1 MGFQRFSRIFSL
13 DFQRNFFYHHLQ
25 HLEVGSAT
33 AVEQCRFLAAW
44 ILTCALKKEKLM
56 ELFVQTWFPK
66 VFSQLWPNTKATSI
80 ETAVGFGKVKSV
92 VEGDLTA
99 IGNISETMDWG
110 GGGAGRRD
118 GTSCRK
124 TRELCSR

>member
-1 MGFQRFSRIFSL
+1 MSVPGRLDSDLCIKEREADGTFCSDLVSKGF
-13 DFQRNFFYHHLQ
+13 
-25 HLEVGSAT
+25 
-33 AVEQCRFLAAW
+33 
-44 ILTCALKKEKLM
+44 
-56 ELFVQTWFPK
+56 FPVVVK
-66 VFSQLWPNTKATSI
+66 CKATSI

>member
-1 MGFQRFSRIFSL
+1 MVFQRFSRIFSV
-13 DFQRNFFYHHLQ
+13 DFQRNFFYQYHHLQ

-66 VFSQLWPNTKATSI
+66 VFFQLWSNAKPLPSRQP
-80 ETAVGFGKVKSV
+80 S
-92 VEGDLTA
+92 DLA
-99 IGNISETMDWG
+99 
-110 GGGAGRRD
+110 R
-118 GTSCRK
+118 
-124 TRELCSR
+124 